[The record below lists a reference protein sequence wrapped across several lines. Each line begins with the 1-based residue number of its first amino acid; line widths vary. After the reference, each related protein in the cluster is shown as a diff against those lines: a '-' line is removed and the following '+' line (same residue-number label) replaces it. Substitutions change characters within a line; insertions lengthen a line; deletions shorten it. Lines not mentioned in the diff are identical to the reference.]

1 MRRSSVLTAGAAA
14 GAAALLAG
22 GTSAEAATRS
32 RAATAR
38 AARPSDVPWASASLR
53 DLAAGVGLRF
63 GSALIPQDIETPSYA
78 AIAGSQFSVVT
89 PGNGMKWQIVEPEQG
104 VYDWSQA
111 DELVNFAHANGQLI
125 RGHTLCW
132 HNQLP
137 DWLTTGV
144 ANGSI
149 SSAQLRELLHNHITV
164 EVSRYRGRIWQW
176 DVCNEFFTDT
186 SPSELDPTNWW
197 IVNAGP
203 DIIPSAFEWAH
214 AADPNAL
221 LFYNDYNIGGED
233 GTNAKSDAVYAYVQQ
248 LLADG
253 VPIHGVG
260 NQGHLDTQ
268 YGWNPALLRQDLE
281 RYASLGLVVAIT
293 EADVRTFVNNATD
306 QVPTDSLAQF
316 AQPYEYSEMLKAALA
331 VPQCISFTV
340 WGFTDSDSWVP
351 GTFAGE
357 GYAAIYDVNQQPKAA
372 YYALQSDLALA
383 AYGAPQRVRTYTP
396 RP

>member
-1 MRRSSVLTAGAAA
+1 MRRRSVLAAGAA

-22 GTSAEAATRS
+22 GTSAEAATQS

-38 AARPSDVPWASASLR
+38 AARPGDVAWASASLR
-53 DLAAGVGLRF
+53 DLAAGVGLRL

-89 PGNGMKWQIVEPEQG
+89 PGNGMKWQIVEPAQG
-104 VYDWSQA
+104 VYDWTQA
-111 DELVNFAHANGQLI
+111 DELVHFAHANRQLI
-125 RGHTLCW
+125 RGHTLTW
-132 HNQLP
+132 HSQLP
-137 DWLTTGV
+137 GWLTAGV

-149 SSAQLRELLHNHITV
+149 SSARLRALLHNHITV
-164 EVSRYRGRIWQW
+164 EVSRYRGKIWQW

-186 SPSELDPTNWW
+186 SPSELDPANWW

-203 DIIPSAFEWAH
+203 DIIPEAFRWAH

-233 GTNAKSDAVYAYVQQ
+233 GTNAKSDAVYAYLQQ

-281 RYASLGLVVAIT
+281 RFASLGLKVAIT

>member
-1 MRRSSVLTAGAAA
+1 MRRRNVLAAGAA

-22 GTSAEAATRS
+22 GTSAEAATLS
-32 RAATAR
+32 MAAKAQ
-38 AARPSDVPWASASLR
+38 AARTGDVTWASASLR
-53 DLAAGVGLRF
+53 NLAAGVGLRF

-89 PGNGMKWQIVEPEQG
+89 PGNGMKWQIVEPTQG

-111 DELVNFAHANGQLI
+111 DELVNFAHANQQLI
-125 RGHTLCW
+125 RGHTLTW

-144 ANGSI
+144 ADGSI
-149 SSAQLRELLHNHITV
+149 SSAQLRALLQNHITV
-164 EVSRYRGRIWQW
+164 EVSRYRGKIWQW

-203 DIIPSAFEWAH
+203 DIIPDAFRWAH

-281 RYASLGLVVAIT
+281 RYASLGLKVAIT

-306 QVPTDSLAQF
+306 QVPTDNLSQF

-351 GTFAGE
+351 GTFTGE

-396 RP
+396 HS

>member
-1 MRRSSVLTAGAAA
+1 MRRRSVLAAGAA

-22 GTSAEAATRS
+22 GTSAEAATQS

-38 AARPSDVPWASASLR
+38 AARPGDVRWASASLR

-78 AIAGSQFSVVT
+78 AIAASQFSVVT
-89 PGNGMKWQIVEPEQG
+89 PGNGMKWQIVEPTQG
-104 VYDWSQA
+104 VYDWTQA
-111 DELVNFAHANGQLI
+111 DELVNFAHVNGQLI

-149 SSAQLRELLHNHITV
+149 SSAQLRALLHNHITV
-164 EVSRYRGRIWQW
+164 EVSRYRGKIWQW

-186 SPSELDPTNWW
+186 SPSGLDPTNWW

-203 DIIPSAFEWAH
+203 DIIPDAFRWAH

-221 LFYNDYNIGGED
+221 LYYNDYNIGGED
-233 GTNAKSDAVYAYVQQ
+233 GTNAKNDAVYAYLQQ

-281 RYASLGLVVAIT
+281 RFASLGLKVAIT

-306 QVPTDSLAQF
+306 QAPTDSLAQF

>member
-1 MRRSSVLTAGAAA
+1 MRRRSVLAAGAA
-14 GAAALLAG
+14 GAAALLVG
-22 GTSAEAATRS
+22 GTSAEAATQS

-38 AARPSDVPWASASLR
+38 AARPGDVAWASASLR

-89 PGNGMKWQIVEPEQG
+89 PGNGMKWQIVEPTQG
-104 VYDWSQA
+104 VYDWTQA
-111 DELVNFAHANGQLI
+111 DELVNFAHAHGQLI

-149 SSAQLRELLHNHITV
+149 SSAQLRALLKNHITV
-164 EVSRYRGRIWQW
+164 EVSRYRGKIWQW

-203 DIIPSAFEWAH
+203 DIIPDAFRWAH

-233 GTNAKSDAVYAYVQQ
+233 GTNAKSDAVYAYLQQ

-253 VPIHGVG
+253 VPVHGVG

-281 RYASLGLVVAIT
+281 RFASLGLKVAIT

-306 QVPTDSLAQF
+306 QAPTDSLAQF
-316 AQPYEYSEMLKAALA
+316 AQAYEYSEMLKAALA